1 MPNDIED
8 FVKSRTGA
16 NELVDAVKQQ
26 KDLSYFTQSV
36 IQEELTESYLNAW
49 TERKYATNDMFLNYV
64 KSVFREDNALA
75 FFKFMRHPLPSAEL
89 INSRIKEPLERVF
102 YADDS
107 FVNYNI
113 RGESFQDIPEL
124 DSKKFDKDIFNALL
138 FKHNNIIVTT
148 VVDTNTPAREIIDIE
163 SVVAIDSSDSVIHRV
178 AYTAIF
184 DNMKGFM
191 YVDSEQYVFLDDK
204 FEIVDSVPHDLGET
218 PADFIAQNPFADDD
232 AVRESMFSYVRG
244 DLEEYV
250 FLKTMLKM
258 TEPNGVIPVV
268 TMLEAKNAKSK
279 KDTKAQSSGEPSTVN
294 SMGSQKA
301 EHTSEIT
308 PSTNIMQ
315 AGTKVEIKQRLKE
328 DGSIDS
334 NIVENYFNF
343 YHMPIEPLEYIE
355 KRIET
360 IKKEI
365 TTSLLGSFSEHDEE
379 AKNRLQVRS
388 SFVSKEDV
396 LRSLSREMSRIV
408 SLSNFKF
415 LALQHGKDNVSTSS
429 FFGSDF
435 FLESQEQ
442 LFELFEKAP
451 NPIERKDILIK
462 TTKNKYRFNES
473 ARDKQV
479 LLYHLMPYSADEDF
493 EKALENQLADFNTKQ
508 YQTRFNYWVGM
519 FEAQFGDILLFF
531 QALEGENSTKILL
544 INNLIVDII
553 ESNTTEVKIE
563 EVSQDANK

>member
-1 MPNDIED
+1 MHIDTIED
-8 FVKSRTGA
+8 FVKSGTGQ
-16 NELVDAVKQQ
+16 NQLVDAVKQQ
-26 KDLSYFTQSV
+26 QDLAYFTQSV
-36 IQEELTESYLNAW
+36 IQEELTNEYLNAW

-64 KSVFREDNALA
+64 KSVFRTDNALV

-102 YADDS
+102 HADDS
-107 FVNYNI
+107 FINYNV
-113 RGESFQDIPEL
+113 RGEALQDIPEL
-124 DSKKFDKDIFNALL
+124 NSKKFDKDVFNALL
-138 FKHNNIIVTT
+138 FKHNNIVVTT
-148 VVDTNTPAREIIDIE
+148 VVDTNTPSREIIDIE
-163 SVVAIDSSDSVIHRV
+163 SIVAIESSDSVIHRV
-178 AYTAIF
+178 AYAAIF
-184 DNMKGFM
+184 NHEKGFM
-191 YVDSEQYVFLDDK
+191 YIDSEQYAFLNDK
-204 FEIVDSVPHDLGET
+204 FEIVASVPHDLEET
-218 PADFIAQNPFADDD
+218 PADFIAQDPFADDD
-232 AVRESMFSYVRG
+232 AVRESMFSYIRG

-250 FLKTMLKM
+250 FLKTLLKM

-268 TMLEAKNAKSK
+268 TMLKAKVK
-279 KDTKAQSSGEPSTVN
+279 KDEKDKKSQGKGEPATVN
-294 SMGSQKA
+294 SMGSQQA
-301 EHTSEIT
+301 SLTSEVV
-308 PSTNIMQ
+308 SSNNLMQ
-315 AGTKVEIKQRLKE
+315 AGTQIKVDGRLKD

-334 NIVENYFNF
+334 DIVQNYFNF
-343 YHMPIEPLEYIE
+343 FHMPVEPLKYVEERIE
-355 KRIET
+355 K

-415 LALQHGKDNVSTSS
+415 LALQHGRDNVSTSS

-442 LFELFEKAP
+442 LFEIFEKAP

-473 ARDKQV
+473 ARDKQL

-493 EKALENQLADFNTKQ
+493 EKALENNLPDFTTKQ
-508 YQTRFNYWVGM
+508 YQTRFNYWVGS

-531 QALEGENSTKILL
+531 EALEGTNSQKILL
-544 INNLIVDII
+544 INNLIINIINSTVTEQKPVDPI
-553 ESNTTEVKIE
+553 N
-563 EVSQDANK
+563 